1 MKASI
6 VSRGLEQWQ
15 DDVLSLIFSI
25 DQPFV
30 FSDWFPRRR
39 NFENRAHAFRNAT
52 MTKTAFVQLEILP
65 KKTAN

>member
-15 DDVLSLIFSI
+15 DDVLSLIFPI

-30 FSDWFPRRR
+30 FSDWFLGVGILKI
-39 NFENRAHAFRNAT
+39 ELMH
-52 MTKTAFVQLEILP
+52 FVQLEILP